1 MENSS
6 HVSVAVISDNA
17 LAREGLRRI
26 LDGEE
31 FVVVGSH
38 ASSRGLAELQDHQ
51 IKPEMVILDIGD
63 DHNLSAEIE
72 VCKRAMPDAKV
83 VILSNDFDFDLMFE
97 AFKAGSDAYMVKRI
111 DCEALIGS
119 LRLVKL
125 GEKVMPSELA
135 KGFPARWTGRLL
147 PSMPER
153 DAIALLSDRE
163 IETLRYLI
171 LGSPNK
177 VIAGRLDISEATVKV
192 HVKAILRKLGAQNRT
207 QAAIWAV
214 NNGIELNHSEL
225 ASAYGSEAGSIGM
238 TAMDDIESAAAVG

>member
-1 MENSS
+1 M
-6 HVSVAVISDNA
+6 
-17 LAREGLRRI
+17 
-26 LDGEE
+26 
-31 FVVVGSH
+31 GSH
-38 ASSRGLAELQDHQ
+38 ASSRGLAELQEHQ
-51 IKPEMVILDIGD
+51 IRPEMVILDIGD

-72 VCKRAMPDAKV
+72 VCKRAMPDAKI

-153 DAIALLSDRE
+153 DAIALLSERE

-225 ASAYGSEAGSIGM
+225 ASAYGSEAGSLGM
-238 TAMDDIESAAAVG
+238 ASGRAMNEIESAAAVG

>member
-1 MENSS
+1 MQNRSP
-6 HVSVAVISDNA
+6 VSVAIVSDNA

-26 LDGEE
+26 LEGEE
-31 FVVVGSH
+31 LTVVESH
-38 ASSRGLAELQDHQ
+38 SSSRALASAQARPKCPG
-51 IKPEMVILDIGD
+51 IVILDLASD
-63 DHNLSAEIE
+63 ENSCAEVE
-72 VCKRAMPDAKV
+72 ACQRAVPDSKV
-83 VILSNDFDFDLMFE
+83 VVLTDELNFDMMFE
-97 AFKAGSDAYMVKRI
+97 AFKAGVDAYIVKRI

-119 LRLVKL
+119 LRLVHL

-135 KGFPARWTGRLL
+135 SGFPARWTGRVL

-153 DAIALLSDRE
+153 EAISQLSERE

-177 VIAGRLDISEATVKV
+177 VIAGHLDISEATVKV

-214 NNGIELNHSEL
+214 NNGIELNQPDL
-225 ASAYGSEAGSIGM
+225 VAANEANKGDMEPRAG
-238 TAMDDIESAAAVG
+238 AAIAR

>member
-1 MENSS
+1 M
-6 HVSVAVISDNA
+6 SDNT

-26 LDGEE
+26 LEGDELT
-31 FVVVGSH
+31 VVESH
-38 ASSRGLAELQDHQ
+38 ASSRGLANSQERRARPS
-51 IKPEMVILDIGD
+51 IVIIDNGTD
-63 DHNLSAEIE
+63 QCDVAEVE
-72 VCKRAMPDAKV
+72 ACQRALPDAKV
-83 VILSNDFDFDLMFE
+83 VVLTDDFNFDMMFE
-97 AFKAGSDAYMVKRI
+97 AFKAGVDAYIVKRI

-119 LRLVKL
+119 LKLVHL

-135 KGFPARWTGRLL
+135 SGFPARWTGRVL

-153 DAIALLSDRE
+153 EAIAQLSERE

-177 VIAGRLDISEATVKV
+177 VIAGHLDISEATVKV

-214 NNGIELNHSEL
+214 NNGIELNQPDMIAANEADRVKSE
-225 ASAYGSEAGSIGM
+225 SHAG
-238 TAMDDIESAAAVG
+238 TAIAR